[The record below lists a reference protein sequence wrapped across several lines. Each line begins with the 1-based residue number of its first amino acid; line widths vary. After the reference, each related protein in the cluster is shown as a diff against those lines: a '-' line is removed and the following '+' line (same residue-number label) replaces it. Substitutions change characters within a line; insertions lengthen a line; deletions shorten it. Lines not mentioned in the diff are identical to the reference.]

1 MARLRKRDESVPEA
15 MALAAVGGFL
25 DAYAFLSLGGV
36 FANAQTGNVVL
47 FGIGAGTGQWGEA
60 LRHLPPLAAFVV
72 GMITVEALARM
83 RHVRWLARPAR
94 VVLVTECVVFT
105 IVGLATPPRTVAVV
119 LVAWAATLQV
129 GTFRQVRSS
138 SYNTTFTTGNL
149 RSLVS
154 ESAGWLVDRD
164 AGAGGRA
171 RALLAVVL
179 SFAGGAVLGALAV
192 RVLHDHAVLLTVPVL
207 LIVLVVIVAG
217 TTRRAGPAPG
227 AA

>member
-1 MARLRKRDESVPEA
+1 MARVRIRDESVPEA

-47 FGIGAGTGQWGEA
+47 FGIDAGTGHWGLA
-60 LRHLPPLAAFVV
+60 LRHVPPVLAFLV
-72 GMITVEALARM
+72 GMITVEVLARS
-83 RHVRWLARPAR
+83 RDRRWLARPAR
-94 VVLVTECVVFT
+94 IVLIAECVVFT
-105 IVGLATPPRTVAVV
+105 VVGLVAMPDVLAVV

-129 GTFRQVRSS
+129 GTFRQVRNS

-154 ESAGWLVDRD
+154 ESAGWLADRD
-164 AGAGGRA
+164 SSAGARA

-179 SFAGGAVLGALAV
+179 SFAAGAVLGALAV
-192 RVLHDHAVLLTVPVL
+192 RGLHEHAVLLVVPVL
-207 LIVLVVIVAG
+207 LAVLAGLVIRS
-217 TTRRAGPAPG
+217 RR
-227 AA
+227 